1 MTKEAAARL
10 TREKGK
16 KTRFVLPDDVATAVE
31 ILKAKITE
39 GPVMSLPKH
48 NREFKLTTDASQ
60 YAIGGVLAQRDENG
74 DDHPIWYASRT
85 LTKTEQKYS
94 ASEREMLAVYD
105 WMRYFRQYLWGQKF
119 KVYTDH
125 IPLLGIRTQRDVQ
138 GRLTRWILKLQEYDY
153 ELIYIPGKKN
163 VVADTLSRKPIAK
176 KNDGIDKIM
185 AMINDE
191 KEKHKEAEE
200 EHRIVAG
207 IKGKERKREK
217 EERKTARELTNE
229 SVKKREEVEG
239 EDLTEEEKGRAK
251 AKKDKQIMGEKMT
264 TRTRTR
270 TARQLEKWAE
280 GELDEEGQRDC
291 IADMQ
296 MKDTTLETI

>member
-1 MTKEAAARL
+1 
-10 TREKGK
+10 
-16 KTRFVLPDDVATAVE
+16 
-31 ILKAKITE
+31 
-39 GPVMSLPKH
+39 
-48 NREFKLTTDASQ
+48 
-60 YAIGGVLAQRDENG
+60 
-74 DDHPIWYASRT
+74 
-85 LTKTEQKYS
+85 
-94 ASEREMLAVYD
+94 
-105 WMRYFRQYLWGQKF
+105 
-119 KVYTDH
+119 
-125 IPLLGIRTQRDVQ
+125 VQ
-138 GRLTRWILKLQEYDY
+138 GQLTRWILKLQEYDY

-163 VVADTLSRKPIAK
+163 VVADALSRKPIAK

-251 AKKDKQIMGEKMT
+251 VKKDKQIMGEKMT

-296 MKDTTLETI
+296 MKDTTLETIRKKAKTGKEKGRWREIDGILYKIGYIEKGDENAGRERLQVIIPTKMRNMVLERMHDAKIAGHLGVFKTYESVKKKYWWPKMREEIRDYIRTCQTCQKHKSDPKSK